1 MSIRWLTV
9 FLDLPATDFGVAEE
23 FWCRVTRSELSAR
36 RGPDGAF
43 VTLLPAHGDACLRI
57 QRVRDG
63 VGGCHLDLHIDLG
76 QESLAEAAGRA
87 SALGAKIRQIEDG
100 LIVLDSPGGFGF
112 CLVDWNGEA
121 EVPEPED
128 FDGGGPGRL
137 DQLCLDIP
145 PTGFETE
152 SSFWSEF
159 AGWPRHPGSL
169 PEFAYLERPVGVP
182 IRILLQRRAEAA
194 VQDQVTA
201 HVDLAC
207 DDVAGLAERHVA
219 AGARVLA
226 RHSAWVSLA
235 DPVGRP
241 YCLTGRDP
249 RTGRVRGRS

>member
-23 FWCRVTRSELSAR
+23 FWCRVTSSELSAR
-36 RGPDGAF
+36 RGPDDAF
-43 VTLLPAHGDACLRI
+43 VSLLPAHGVACLRI
-57 QRVRDG
+57 QRVRA
-63 VGGCHLDLHIDLG
+63 GGGGRHLDLHIDLA

-87 SALGAKIRQIEDG
+87 AALGAKVRQIEDG

-112 CLVDWNGEA
+112 CLVDWNGETD
-121 EVPEPED
+121 VPEPED
-128 FDGGGPGRL
+128 FDGGGPARL

-145 PTGFETE
+145 AAGFETE
-152 SSFWSEF
+152 ALFWSDLT
-159 AGWPRHPGSL
+159 GWPRHSGSL
-169 PEFAYLERPVGVP
+169 PEFAYLERPGGVP

-194 VQDQVTA
+194 AQDQVTA

-226 RHSAWVSLA
+226 RYPGWVTLI
-235 DPVGRP
+235 DPAGQP
-241 YCLTGRDP
+241 YCHTGRDP
-249 RTGRVRGRS
+249 RTGRVRVRS